1 MKPQVTAIIV
11 NYRSAAHTL
20 NCIQSL
26 LEQQDVSLEIVV
38 VDNASGGE
46 DVKQIR
52 TAYPHISL
60 IENPHNDGFA
70 KANNLAA
77 VGTDSEYILI
87 INPDIR
93 LLNANVVA
101 GLAAILKDNSSMG
114 VVGPDIIESRRDQRV
129 LPRYSYPLQK
139 KLKKQKWLMDLPG
152 QIAWILG
159 ACMLFPRKVYQQIG
173 GFDDNFFLYGED
185 ADICLRLR
193 QAGYSIEWAPQYQA
207 DHWAGASESGSS
219 TYDTRVRKKRGYYQ
233 FCLKHYAA
241 SDLMPVLRREYWK
254 CRIQLRL
261 LSIRA
266 RLHGEEM
273 PPALASAIQR
283 NQAEQDVLKAILS
296 A

>member
-101 GLAAILKDNSSMG
+101 GLAAILKDNPSM
-114 VVGPDIIESRRDQRV
+114 
-129 LPRYSYPLQK
+129 
-139 KLKKQKWLMDLPG
+139 
-152 QIAWILG
+152 
-159 ACMLFPRKVYQQIG
+159 
-173 GFDDNFFLYGED
+173 
-185 ADICLRLR
+185 
-193 QAGYSIEWAPQYQA
+193 
-207 DHWAGASESGSS
+207 
-219 TYDTRVRKKRGYYQ
+219 
-233 FCLKHYAA
+233 
-241 SDLMPVLRREYWK
+241 
-254 CRIQLRL
+254 
-261 LSIRA
+261 
-266 RLHGEEM
+266 
-273 PPALASAIQR
+273 
-283 NQAEQDVLKAILS
+283 
-296 A
+296 